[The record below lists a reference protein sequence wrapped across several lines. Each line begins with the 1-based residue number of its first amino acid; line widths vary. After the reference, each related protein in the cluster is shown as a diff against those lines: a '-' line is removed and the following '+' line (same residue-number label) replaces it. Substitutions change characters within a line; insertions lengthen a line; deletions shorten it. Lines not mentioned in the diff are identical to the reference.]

1 MSANENR
8 TNTQNPAMMIN
19 QLPLPLTHA
28 TDLPVGKL
36 EIDVNNCEPIIE
48 EPATPEPECVQVSEN
63 DIEDTFCEDIEDT
76 FCEDPEE
83 IPTIKLN
90 MKEFTQTLQN
100 YMQEKLELQ
109 EGDMSKALVALTA
122 GAASIPAPK
131 LKNVSRLRTEHQ
143 V

>member
-28 TDLPVGKL
+28 TELPVGKL
-36 EIDVNNCEPIIE
+36 EIAVNNCEPIIE
-48 EPATPEPECVQVSEN
+48 EPATPEPERVQVSEN
-63 DIEDTFCEDIEDT
+63 DIEDT

-100 YMQEKLELQ
+100 YMQENLELQ
-109 EGDMSKALVALTA
+109 EGDMSNALVALTA